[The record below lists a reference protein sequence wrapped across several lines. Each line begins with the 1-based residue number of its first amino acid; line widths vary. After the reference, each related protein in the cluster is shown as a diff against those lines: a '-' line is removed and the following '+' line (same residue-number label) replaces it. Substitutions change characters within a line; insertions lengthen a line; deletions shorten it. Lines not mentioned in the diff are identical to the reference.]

1 MYPYKRT
8 FWQDHVVDQQ
18 TQEVI
23 QQGTP
28 QSATNFN
35 NQEEGI
41 FSAGELS
48 AVLAQQVR
56 QHDRSLADLE
66 GEIQTVALTNSQ
78 AYPFNNSL
86 KTVSLAKKRDTLNY
100 RVITEVQSVTAGHVG
115 DIAIS
120 DKALNG
126 FKISYSGSATAVTL
140 IVWIEGGMSQ

>member
-1 MYPYKRT
+1 MFPYKRT
-8 FWQDHVVDQQ
+8 FWQDHVVDES
-18 TQEVI
+18 TGEI
-23 QQGTP
+23 MQQGTP

-41 FSAGELS
+41 FSAAELS

-56 QHDRSLADLE
+56 QHNRALADLE

-86 KTVSLAKKRDTLNY
+86 KTVNLAKKRDTLSY
-100 RVITEVQSVTAGHVG
+100 RVITEVQSVVGGHVG

-140 IVWIEGGMSQ
+140 KIWIEGGMSQ